1 MFLRLLPPCAA
12 DDDAL
17 PRPLAERRGNLDA
30 AAAGQVVGRDGV
42 GLQNVVQRA
51 GGDDVPAET
60 ARLGP
65 HVDDVVGRAH
75 HLLVVFD
82 HQHRVAGVAQLLEA
96 VNQPLVVA
104 LVESDARLVEDVED
118 VDQLRADLR
127 GQADALALA
136 ARERT

>member
-1 MFLRLLPPCAA
+1 M
-12 DDDAL
+12 
-17 PRPLAERRGNLDA
+17 
-30 AAAGQVVGRDGV
+30 
-42 GLQNVVQRA
+42 
-51 GGDDVPAET
+51 
-60 ARLGP
+60 
-65 HVDDVVGRAH
+65 
-75 HLLVVFD
+75 FD